1 MSLRFSRLRRLPRLL
16 LALVALSASLVAAC
30 AIPDATH
37 DPGAKHPSP
46 AASNQ
51 SGGSGVSG
59 ESYTGK
65 DPPPDASAR

>member
-1 MSLRFSRLRRLPRLL
+1 MTSSPSRLRPSL
-16 LALVALSASLVAAC
+16 LAVTVAASLASAAAC
-30 AIPDATH
+30 AVPDATH
-37 DPGAKHPSP
+37 DPGAKHPTP

-65 DPPPDASAR
+65 EPPPDASAP